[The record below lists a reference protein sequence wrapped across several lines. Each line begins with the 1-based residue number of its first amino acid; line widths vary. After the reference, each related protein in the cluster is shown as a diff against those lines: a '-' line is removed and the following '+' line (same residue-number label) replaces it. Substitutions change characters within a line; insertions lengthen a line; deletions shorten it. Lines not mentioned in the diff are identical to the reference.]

1 MIEININGTV
11 YQNPLLVFAL
21 EVEAQE
27 EFNDFQKIFT
37 GVGKINAAYHLFK
50 GIEKYNPDIIINLGT
65 AGSTA
70 FNKGN
75 VVCCTQF
82 IQRDMDV
89 MALGFQKFETPF
101 ANGEII
107 LEHGTALEDVPSGIC
122 GSGDQFEM
130 EHNNTEYNVIEME
143 AFALAKVCKEEK
155 LPFLCLKYI
164 SDGADGNAVDDWST
178 EVKKA
183 AQKLRET
190 LLK

>member
-1 MIEININGTV
+1 MIINKKEYKNV
-11 YQNPLLVFAL
+11 LLVFAL
-21 EVEAQE
+21 ESEAGKA
-27 EFNDFQKIFT
+27 FDDYNTLF
-37 GVGKINAAYHLFK
+37 VGIGKVSASYHLTK
-50 GIEKYNPDIIINLGT
+50 AILAHKPDLIINLGT
-65 AGSTA
+65 AGSTK
-70 FNKGN
+70 FDRGS
-75 VVCCTQF
+75 VVNCSQF

-107 LEHGTALEDVPSGIC
+107 LEHGIALQDVPNGIC

-164 SDGADGNAVDDWST
+164 SDGADGMAVDDWST